1 MKYKSVLLILGL
13 VALFFIADS
22 RFNLLPFNEKPSL
35 SRVVECEAVNQV
47 SNLEIALESEDPSSI
62 AEGIRKMESRL
73 RIALI
78 FEPGPSGLGTNS
90 APVKASE
97 IYKDIDSARKEFREF
112 SKLSESEI
120 PGKIPEIEASV
131 KSVEESLKG
140 YC

>member
-1 MKYKSVLLILGL
+1 MVLKSE
-13 VALFFIADS
+13 
-22 RFNLLPFNEKPSL
+22 NPS
-35 SRVVECEAVNQV
+35 A
-47 SNLEIALESEDPSSI
+47 I
-62 AEGIRKMESRL
+62 AEGIRKMDSRL

-78 FEPGPSGLGTNS
+78 FESGPSGLGTNS